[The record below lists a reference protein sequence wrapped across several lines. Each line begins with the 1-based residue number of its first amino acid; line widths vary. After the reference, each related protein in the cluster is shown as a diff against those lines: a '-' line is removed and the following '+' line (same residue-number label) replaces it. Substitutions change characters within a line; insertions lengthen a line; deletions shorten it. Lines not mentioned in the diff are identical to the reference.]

1 MENLP
6 DKPPQQQKENTA
18 VGIAKICGLVCVSP
32 LLIIFGSATIIALA
46 AILFGTMHEVAPWI
60 ILAICVSSL
69 MPAVRDRISGK
80 KELQAMQ
87 IELDALRAELAET
100 RLQMLELEEGHKFDR
115 SLKTSSTE
123 SSPALEMNSE
133 S

>member
-6 DKPPQQQKENTA
+6 DKTPEKQENTA
-18 VGIAKICGLVCVSP
+18 VGIAKVLGLICVSP
-32 LLIIFGSATIIALA
+32 LLIIFGSVTLIALA
-46 AILFGTMHEVAPWI
+46 GILFGTMHEVAPWI

-69 MPAVRDRISGK
+69 MPAIRDRISGK

-87 IELDALRAELAET
+87 IQLEALRAELAET
-100 RLQMLELEEGHKFDR
+100 RLQMLELEEGHRFDR
-115 SLKTSSTE
+115 TLETSATE
-123 SSPALEMNSE
+123 SSPALEMKSE

>member
-6 DKPPQQQKENTA
+6 DKTSGKQENTA
-18 VGIAKICGLVCVSP
+18 VGIAKVIGLICVSP
-32 LLIIFGSATIIALA
+32 LLIIFGSVTLIALA
-46 AILFGTMHEVAPWI
+46 GILFGTMHEVAPWI

-69 MPAVRDRISGK
+69 IPAIRDRISGK

-87 IELDALRAELAET
+87 IQLDALRAELAET
-100 RLQMLELEEGHKFDR
+100 KLQMLELEEGHRFDR
-115 SLKTSSTE
+115 TLKTSSTE
-123 SSPALEMNSE
+123 SSPALELKSE